1 MGFYIGKGIHVQ
13 LSLQQLKLTL
23 KWRLKD
29 ARLNPY
35 SIPMRVVVANQMVSS
50 SLWYIIQLWPGKIQA
65 LEDLDRQIRNF
76 VWSGQE
82 DYTQP
87 RVDYE
92 TLLLPKDNRGM
103 GLILVKCQFCTLA
116 GSLILWSTREG
127 DQTLQHII
135 RKNLGDLSKV

>member
-1 MGFYIGKGIHVQ
+1 
-13 LSLQQLKLTL
+13 
-23 KWRLKD
+23 
-29 ARLNPY
+29 
-35 SIPMRVVVANQMVSS
+35 MRVIVANQMVSS